1 MLGSRR
7 LQARSSLP
15 GVSERGTSE
24 RGARGASGHRQR
36 FTRRASLG
44 RSAALTAALAP
55 ATALAAACSSAGS
68 APAQP
73 AGSAPAAGAKQVTL
87 TFASNASAAAEEP
100 VLNAVI
106 AEYMNR
112 FPNVKIEAT
121 YAPADQLR
129 EKLIVQLAG
138 GTPPDLFRQNDDEV
152 KGIAAGK
159 HLLELDPYMKTFRV
173 NTDDY
178 FPLAYDDI
186 PRWEGK
192 VYAVTT
198 GGRPE
203 AIFYN
208 KSILQEVGVPFPPK
222 NVANAWSWS
231 EFRAHLPKLVKRD
244 AAGKPSSWAFAWEY
258 WTFDRIGQMNG
269 TEGLVKCDLSEFIMN
284 RPKNV
289 EVLQDLQNLSRDG
302 FAAPYSMWS
311 NPGTT
316 TMFMNGQLAM
326 AVLHSSAH
334 PNLLRATEERGLDWD
349 IAPWPKFKNKA
360 LSCTYLDAF
369 SLSKATSQPE
379 AAAQFAFFLI
389 SDYAAERWMFGPDP
403 QSGTRG
409 PTVPMLK
416 RAFKD
421 PRWLDSKLPPGNVQL
436 WEQQIINDAR
446 FPESACYRDL
456 TEPMRPNFERVWNV
470 EGDVQREMDDLKPK
484 IDVILKTCPKE
495 KAPRRITC

>member
-1 MLGSRR
+1 M
-7 LQARSSLP
+7 A
-15 GVSERGTSE
+15 
-24 RGARGASGHRQR
+24 H
-36 FTRRASLG
+36 TRRTRRDSLKQTG
-44 RSAALTAALAP
+44 ALAAGSSSAVAALA
-55 ATALAAACSSAGS
+55 ACNGAAP
-68 APAQP
+68 PAQP
-73 AGSAPAAGAKQVTL
+73 ASVPAAGARPVTL
-87 TFASNASAAAEEP
+87 TFASNASASAEEP

-112 FPNVKIEAT
+112 SPNVKVEAT

-138 GTPPDLFRQNDDEV
+138 GTAPDVFRQNDDEV

-159 HLLELDPYMKTFRV
+159 HLLELDPYLKTFRV
-173 NTDDY
+173 NIDDY
-178 FPLAYDDI
+178 FPLAYDDV

-192 VYAVTT
+192 IYAVMT

-208 KSILQEVGVPFPPK
+208 KSLLSEAGVPFPPK
-222 NVANAWSWS
+222 NVAQAWSWS
-231 EFRAHLPKLVKRD
+231 DFRAHLPKLVKRD
-244 AAGKPSSWAFAWEY
+244 GGGGPLTWAFAWEY

-289 EVLQDLQNLSRDG
+289 EVMQDLQNLLRDG
-302 FAAPYSMWS
+302 LAAPYAMWS
-311 NPGTT
+311 SPGTT

-326 AVLHSSAH
+326 AALHSNAQ
-334 PNLLRATEERGLDWD
+334 PTLLRASQERGLEWD
-349 IAPWPKFKNKA
+349 IAPWPKLKTKS

-369 SLSKATSQPE
+369 SVGRATPQRE
-379 AAAQFAFFLI
+379 AAAQLAFFLI
-389 SDYAAERWMFGPDP
+389 SDFAAERWMFGPDP
-403 QSGTRG
+403 QSGVRG

-416 RAFKD
+416 KSFRD
-421 PRWLDSKLPPGNVQL
+421 PRWLDPKLAPGNVQL
-436 WEQQIINDAR
+436 WEQQILNDAR

-456 TEPMRPNFERVWNV
+456 TDPMRPNMERVWNV

-484 IDVILKTCPKE
+484 IDTILKGCPKE
-495 KAPRRITC
+495 KAPRKISC